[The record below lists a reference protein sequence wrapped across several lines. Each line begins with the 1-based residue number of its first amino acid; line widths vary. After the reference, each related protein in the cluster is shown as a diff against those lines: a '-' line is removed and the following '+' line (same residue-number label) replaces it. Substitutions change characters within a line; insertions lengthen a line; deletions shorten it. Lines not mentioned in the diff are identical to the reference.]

1 MRTAAICCA
10 VLLMAAP
17 SGAQGS
23 NTDCHQ
29 DVFGNWQ
36 CRSPKGSFELRK
48 SQFQPDTW
56 QMRPLPGSAS
66 PSCTIRRDLLGN
78 IQSTCY

>member
-1 MRTAAICCA
+1 MKSAAIYCA
-10 VLLMAAP
+10 VLLFAAP
-17 SGAQGS
+17 CAARAG
-23 NTDCHQ
+23 NTDCYQ

-36 CRSPKGSFELRK
+36 CKSPKGDFELRK

>member
-1 MRTAAICCA
+1 MKSAAISCA
-10 VLLMAAP
+10 VLLFAAP
-17 SGAQGS
+17 CAVQAG
-23 NTDCHQ
+23 NTDCYQ

-36 CRSPKGSFELRK
+36 CKSPKGDFELRK